1 MKELLPFERQI
12 LLAEVYHY
20 AWYNE
25 EAYKDLL
32 AFIDKY
38 ENFVDKPV
46 FLTQIN
52 NNDTET
58 THLEPLA
65 FGQDLDTNSGIEQVQ
80 QPEISSRSV

>member
-1 MKELLPFERQI
+1 MRELLPFERQM

-32 AFIDKY
+32 LFIEKY
-38 ENFVDKPV
+38 QTILKKPV
-46 FLTQIN
+46 FLTPIN

-58 THLEPLA
+58 TNLEPLA
-65 FGQDLDTNSGIEQVQ
+65 YGQDLDTNSGFNEVQ
-80 QPEISSRSV
+80 

>member
-1 MKELLPFERQI
+1 MRELLPFERQM

-32 AFIDKY
+32 TFIEKY
-38 ENFVDKPV
+38 QTILDKPV

-58 THLEPLA
+58 TNLEPLTY
-65 FGQDLDTNSGIEQVQ
+65 GQDLDTNSGSNKV
-80 QPEISSRSV
+80 

>member
-1 MKELLPFERQI
+1 MRELLPFERQM

-32 AFIDKY
+32 TFIEKY
-38 ENFVDKPV
+38 STIIDKPV
-46 FLTQIN
+46 FFNPIN
-52 NNDTET
+52 NNDTTT

-65 FGQDLDTNSGIEQVQ
+65 YGQDLDTNSGSNEVQ
-80 QPEISSRSV
+80 

>member
-1 MKELLPFERQI
+1 MRDLLPFERQM

-32 AFIDKY
+32 TYIDKY
-38 ENFVDKPV
+38 RTLLDKPV

-52 NNDTET
+52 NNDTTT

-65 FGQDLDTNSGIEQVQ
+65 YGQDIDTNPGFDKVQ
-80 QPEISSRSV
+80 

>member
-1 MKELLPFERQI
+1 MRELLPFERQM

-32 AFIDKY
+32 TYIEKY
-38 ENFVDKPV
+38 RTLLDKPV

-52 NNDTET
+52 NNDTT
-58 THLEPLA
+58 TTNLEPLA
-65 FGQDLDTNSGIEQVQ
+65 YGQNLNTNSGFNEVQ
-80 QPEISSRSV
+80 

>member
-1 MKELLPFERQI
+1 MKELLPFERQM

-32 AFIDKY
+32 TFIEKY
-38 ENFVDKPV
+38 STLLDKPV
-46 FLTQIN
+46 FFNPIN

-58 THLEPLA
+58 TNLEPLA
-65 FGQDLDTNSGIEQVQ
+65 FGQNLDTNSGSNQI
-80 QPEISSRSV
+80 

>member
-1 MKELLPFERQI
+1 MRELLPFERQM
-12 LLAEVYHY
+12 LLAEIYHY

-38 ENFVDKPV
+38 QTILDKPV
-46 FLTQIN
+46 FFNPIN

-58 THLEPLA
+58 TNLEPLA
-65 FGQDLDTNSGIEQVQ
+65 YGQDIDTNPGSNEV
-80 QPEISSRSV
+80 

>member
-1 MKELLPFERQI
+1 MRELLPFERQM

-32 AFIDKY
+32 TFIEKY
-38 ENFVDKPV
+38 STLLDKPV
-46 FLTQIN
+46 FFNPIN

-58 THLEPLA
+58 TNLEPLA
-65 FGQDLDTNSGIEQVQ
+65 FGQNLDTNSGSNQI
-80 QPEISSRSV
+80 

>member
-25 EAYKDLL
+25 EAYSDLL

-38 ENFVDKPV
+38 QTILEKPV

-58 THLEPLA
+58 TNLEPLA
-65 FGQDLDTNSGIEQVQ
+65 FGQNIDTNPGAN
-80 QPEISSRSV
+80 EI

>member
-1 MKELLPFERQI
+1 MKELLPFERQM

-32 AFIDKY
+32 TFIEKY
-38 ENFVDKPV
+38 SKIIDKPV
-46 FLTQIN
+46 FFNPIN

-58 THLEPLA
+58 TNLESLA
-65 FGQDLDTNSGIEQVQ
+65 YGQDLDTNPGSDKVQ
-80 QPEISSRSV
+80 

>member
-1 MKELLPFERQI
+1 MRELLPFERQM
-12 LLAEVYHY
+12 LLAEIYHY

-32 AFIDKY
+32 TYIDKY
-38 ENFVDKPV
+38 RTLLDKPV

-58 THLEPLA
+58 TNLKPLA
-65 FGQDLDTNSGIEQVQ
+65 FGQDIDTNPGFNEVQ
-80 QPEISSRSV
+80 

>member
-1 MKELLPFERQI
+1 MKELLPFERQM

-32 AFIDKY
+32 TFIEKY
-38 ENFVDKPV
+38 STIIDKPV
-46 FLTQIN
+46 FFNPIN
-52 NNDTET
+52 NNDTTT

-65 FGQDLDTNSGIEQVQ
+65 YGQDLDTNSGFDKVQ
-80 QPEISSRSV
+80 

>member
-25 EAYKDLL
+25 EAYSDLL
-32 AFIDKY
+32 AFIEKY
-38 ENFVDKPV
+38 QTILDKPV

-58 THLEPLA
+58 TNLESLA
-65 FGQDLDTNSGIEQVQ
+65 YGQDLDTNPSINEV
-80 QPEISSRSV
+80 

>member
-1 MKELLPFERQI
+1 MRELLPFERQM

-32 AFIDKY
+32 TYIDKY
-38 ENFVDKPV
+38 RTLLDKPV

-58 THLEPLA
+58 TNLEPLA
-65 FGQDLDTNSGIEQVQ
+65 FGQDIDTNPGFDKV
-80 QPEISSRSV
+80 

>member
-1 MKELLPFERQI
+1 MRELLPFERQM

-32 AFIDKY
+32 LFIEKY
-38 ENFVDKPV
+38 QTILEKPV
-46 FLTQIN
+46 FLTPIN

-58 THLEPLA
+58 TNLEPLA
-65 FGQDLDTNSGIEQVQ
+65 YGQDLDTNPGFNEVQ
-80 QPEISSRSV
+80 

>member
-1 MKELLPFERQI
+1 MRDLLPFERQM

-32 AFIDKY
+32 TYIDKY
-38 ENFVDKPV
+38 RTLLDKPV

-65 FGQDLDTNSGIEQVQ
+65 YGQDIDTNPGFNEVQ
-80 QPEISSRSV
+80 

>member
-1 MKELLPFERQI
+1 MKELLPFERQM

-32 AFIDKY
+32 TFIEKY
-38 ENFVDKPV
+38 STVLDKPV
-46 FLTQIN
+46 FFNPIN

-58 THLEPLA
+58 TNLEPLA
-65 FGQDLDTNSGIEQVQ
+65 YGQDLDTNSGSNQI
-80 QPEISSRSV
+80 

>member
-1 MKELLPFERQI
+1 MRELLPFERQM

-32 AFIDKY
+32 IFIEKY
-38 ENFVDKPV
+38 QTLLDKPV
-46 FLTQIN
+46 FFNQIN

-58 THLEPLA
+58 TNLEPLA
-65 FGQDLDTNSGIEQVQ
+65 FGQNIDTNPGSN
-80 QPEISSRSV
+80 EI

>member
-1 MKELLPFERQI
+1 MRELLPFERQM

-32 AFIDKY
+32 TYIDKY
-38 ENFVDKPV
+38 RTLLDKPV

-52 NNDTET
+52 NNDTT
-58 THLEPLA
+58 TTNLEPLA
-65 FGQDLDTNSGIEQVQ
+65 FGQDIDTNPGFDKVQ
-80 QPEISSRSV
+80 

>member
-1 MKELLPFERQI
+1 MRDLLPYERQM

-25 EAYKDLL
+25 EAYADLL
-32 AFIDKY
+32 TFIEKY
-38 ENFVDKPV
+38 QTILDKPV

-58 THLEPLA
+58 TNLDTLA
-65 FGQDLDTNSGIEQVQ
+65 YGQDLNTDPSFNEVQ
-80 QPEISSRSV
+80 

>member
-1 MKELLPFERQI
+1 MRELLPFERQM

-32 AFIDKY
+32 LFIEKY
-38 ENFVDKPV
+38 QNLLDKPV
-46 FLTQIN
+46 FLTPIN

-58 THLEPLA
+58 TNLEPLA
-65 FGQDLDTNSGIEQVQ
+65 FGQNLDTNPGSN
-80 QPEISSRSV
+80 EI

>member
-25 EAYKDLL
+25 EAYSDLL

-38 ENFVDKPV
+38 QTILDKPV

-58 THLEPLA
+58 TNLEPLA
-65 FGQDLDTNSGIEQVQ
+65 FGQNIDTNPSFNEVQ
-80 QPEISSRSV
+80 

>member
-1 MKELLPFERQI
+1 MRELLPFERQM

-32 AFIDKY
+32 TFIEKY
-38 ENFVDKPV
+38 QTILDKPV
-46 FLTQIN
+46 FFNPIN

-58 THLEPLA
+58 TNLEPLA
-65 FGQDLDTNSGIEQVQ
+65 YGQNLDTNSGSNQI
-80 QPEISSRSV
+80 

>member
-1 MKELLPFERQI
+1 MKELLPFERQM

-32 AFIDKY
+32 TFIEKY
-38 ENFVDKPV
+38 STIIDKPV
-46 FLTQIN
+46 FFNPIN

-58 THLEPLA
+58 TNLEPLA
-65 FGQDLDTNSGIEQVQ
+65 YGQDLDTNSGSN
-80 QPEISSRSV
+80 EIQ

>member
-25 EAYKDLL
+25 EAYSDLL

-38 ENFVDKPV
+38 QTILDKPV
-46 FLTQIN
+46 FLTQIP
-52 NNDTET
+52 NNDTT
-58 THLEPLA
+58 TTNLEPLA
-65 FGQDLDTNSGIEQVQ
+65 FGQNLDTNSGSNEV
-80 QPEISSRSV
+80 

>member
-25 EAYKDLL
+25 EAYSDLL

-38 ENFVDKPV
+38 QTILDKPV

-52 NNDTET
+52 NNDTT
-58 THLEPLA
+58 TTNLEPLA
-65 FGQDLDTNSGIEQVQ
+65 YGQDLDTNPGFDKVQ
-80 QPEISSRSV
+80 

>member
-1 MKELLPFERQI
+1 MKELLPFERQM

-32 AFIDKY
+32 IFIEKY
-38 ENFVDKPV
+38 STVLDKPI
-46 FLTQIN
+46 FFNQIN

-58 THLEPLA
+58 TNLEPLA
-65 FGQDLDTNSGIEQVQ
+65 YGQDLDTNPGFDKVQ
-80 QPEISSRSV
+80 

>member
-1 MKELLPFERQI
+1 MRELLPFERQM

-25 EAYKDLL
+25 EAYADLL

-38 ENFVDKPV
+38 QTILDKPV
-46 FLTQIN
+46 FLTQIP

-58 THLEPLA
+58 TNLEPLA
-65 FGQDLDTNSGIEQVQ
+65 YGKDIDTNPGFNEV
-80 QPEISSRSV
+80 

>member
-1 MKELLPFERQI
+1 MRDLLPFERQM

-25 EAYKDLL
+25 EAYADLL
-32 AFIDKY
+32 TFIEKY
-38 ENFVDKPV
+38 QTILDKPV
-46 FLTQIN
+46 FLTQIP

-65 FGQDLDTNSGIEQVQ
+65 FGQNIDTNPSIDEVQ
-80 QPEISSRSV
+80 